1 MSHLNLIKILRR
13 HDQAIQCLEIN
24 GERDEVRGDV
34 GERQGQV
41 VRQLNKRPTL

>member
-1 MSHLNLIKILRR
+1 MSHLIKILRR
-13 HDQAIQCLEIN
+13 HEQAIQYLEID

-41 VRQLNKRPTL
+41 VRQLNKRLTL